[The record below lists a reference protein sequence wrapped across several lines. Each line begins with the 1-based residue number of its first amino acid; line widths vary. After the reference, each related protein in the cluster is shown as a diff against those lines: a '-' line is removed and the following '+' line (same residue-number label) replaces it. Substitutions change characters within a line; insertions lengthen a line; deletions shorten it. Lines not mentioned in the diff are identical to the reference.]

1 MGFFDKKYCDICGE
15 KIGLLGNR
23 KLEDGNLCKECA
35 KKLSPWFEERR
46 HSTVDDIKRQLE
58 YRKQNEAKVQNF
70 HITRQIP
77 TKTYNVYI
85 DDTQGNFTIAHNL
98 DTRENPDILPLS
110 SIVQCRLDIKQDQIE
125 ETYTKDGETVSYQP
139 PVYKYEYNYSMKIQV
154 RSPWFDDMNFRLHN
168 FAIEQEKRAEIMEM
182 ERTGYEIVAALTG
195 QTPMGMQQNMMGMNG
210 MQPGMSGMNG
220 MPMNNGM
227 NGGMNNG
234 MPGMNGMPMNNGM
247 NGGMNNGMQSGM
259 PGMNGMP
266 MNNGMNG
273 GMNNGMQSGM
283 PGMNGMPMNNGMNG
297 GMNGGMQ
304 PGMSGMNG
312 MPMNN
317 GMNGGMQPGS
327 TWKCKCGAENTGKFC
342 EFCGELRPY

>member
-154 RSPWFDDMNFRLHN
+154 RSPWFDDMNFRLHD

-227 NGGMNNG
+227 NGGMNGG
-234 MPGMNGMPMNNGM
+234 MQPGMSGMNGMPMNNGM
-247 NGGMNNGMQSGM
+247 NGGMNN
-259 PGMNGMP
+259 
-266 MNNGMNG
+266 
-273 GMNNGMQSGM
+273 
-283 PGMNGMPMNNGMNG
+283 
-297 GMNGGMQ
+297 GMQ

>member
-154 RSPWFDDMNFRLHN
+154 RSPWFDDMNFRLHD

-234 MPGMNGMPMNNGM
+234 M
-247 NGGMNNGMQSGM
+247 QSGM

-273 GMNNGMQSGM
+273 GMNN
-283 PGMNGMPMNNGMNG
+283 
-297 GMNGGMQ
+297 GMQ

>member
-98 DTRENPDILPLS
+98 DTGENPDILPLS

-210 MQPGMSGMNG
+210 M
-220 MPMNNGM
+220 
-227 NGGMNNG
+227 
-234 MPGMNGMPMNNGM
+234 
-247 NGGMNNGMQSGM
+247 
-259 PGMNGMP
+259 
-266 MNNGMNG
+266 
-273 GMNNGMQSGM
+273 
-283 PGMNGMPMNNGMNG
+283 PMNNGMNG

-317 GMNGGMQPGS
+317 GMNGGMNNGMQPGMSGMNGMPMNNGMNGGMNNGMQPGMPGMNGMPMNNGMNSGMNGGMQPGS

>member
-234 MPGMNGMPMNNGM
+234 MQP
-247 NGGMNNGMQSGM
+247 GM

-304 PGMSGMNG
+304 PG
-312 MPMNN
+312 
-317 GMNGGMQPGS
+317 S

>member
-154 RSPWFDDMNFRLHN
+154 RSPWFDDMNFRLHD

-234 MPGMNGMPMNNGM
+234 MQPGMPGMNVMPMNNGM
-247 NGGMNNGMQSGM
+247 NGGMNNGMQPGM

-273 GMNNGMQSGM
+273 
-283 PGMNGMPMNNGMNG
+283 
-297 GMNGGMQ
+297 
-304 PGMSGMNG
+304 
-312 MPMNN
+312 

>member
-154 RSPWFDDMNFRLHN
+154 RSPWFDDMNFRLHD

-273 GMNNGMQSGM
+273 GMNNGMQ
-283 PGMNGMPMNNGMNG
+283 
-297 GMNGGMQ
+297 

>member
-98 DTRENPDILPLS
+98 DTGENPDILPLS

-154 RSPWFDDMNFRLHN
+154 RSPWFDDMNFRLHD

-210 MQPGMSGMNG
+210 MQPGMSGMNV
-220 MPMNNGM
+220 
-227 NGGMNNG
+227 
-234 MPGMNGMPMNNGM
+234 MPMNNGM
-247 NGGMNNGMQSGM
+247 NGGMNNGMQPGMSGM
-259 PGMNGMP
+259 NVMP

-273 GMNNGMQSGM
+273 GMNNGMQPGM
-283 PGMNGMPMNNGMNG
+283 PGMNVMPMNNGMNG
-297 GMNGGMQ
+297 
-304 PGMSGMNG
+304 
-312 MPMNN
+312 

>member
-154 RSPWFDDMNFRLHN
+154 RSPWFDDMNFRLHD

-210 MQPGMSGMNG
+210 MQPGM
-220 MPMNNGM
+220 
-227 NGGMNNG
+227 
-234 MPGMNGMPMNNGM
+234 PGMNVMPMNNGM
-247 NGGMNNGMQSGM
+247 NGGMNNGMQLGM

-266 MNNGMNG
+266 MNN
-273 GMNNGMQSGM
+273 
-283 PGMNGMPMNNGMNG
+283 

-317 GMNGGMQPGS
+317 GMNGGMNGGMQPGS

>member
-154 RSPWFDDMNFRLHN
+154 RSPWFDDMNFRLHD

-227 NGGMNNG
+227 NGGMN
-234 MPGMNGMPMNNGM
+234 
-247 NGGMNNGMQSGM
+247 
-259 PGMNGMP
+259 
-266 MNNGMNG
+266 
-273 GMNNGMQSGM
+273 
-283 PGMNGMPMNNGMNG
+283 
-297 GMNGGMQ
+297 GGMQ

-317 GMNGGMQPGS
+317 GMNGGMHPGS
-327 TWKCKCGAENTGKFC
+327 TGKCK
-342 EFCGELRPY
+342 

>member
-220 MPMNNGM
+220 MPMNNCM
-227 NGGMNNG
+227 NGGMNN
-234 MPGMNGMPMNNGM
+234 
-247 NGGMNNGMQSGM
+247 GM

>member
-1 MGFFDKKYCDICGE
+1 M
-15 KIGLLGNR
+15 LGNR

-154 RSPWFDDMNFRLHN
+154 RSPWFDDMNFRLHD

-210 MQPGMSGMNG
+210 MQPGMSGMNV
-220 MPMNNGM
+220 
-227 NGGMNNG
+227 
-234 MPGMNGMPMNNGM
+234 
-247 NGGMNNGMQSGM
+247 
-259 PGMNGMP
+259 
-266 MNNGMNG
+266 
-273 GMNNGMQSGM
+273 
-283 PGMNGMPMNNGMNG
+283 MPMNNGMNG

-304 PGMSGMNG
+304 PGMSEMNV

-317 GMNGGMQPGS
+317 GMNGGMNNGMQPGMSGMNVMPMNNGMNGGMNNGMQPGMPGMNVMPMNNGMNGGMNGGMQPGS

>member
-1 MGFFDKKYCDICGE
+1 
-15 KIGLLGNR
+15 
-23 KLEDGNLCKECA
+23 
-35 KKLSPWFEERR
+35 
-46 HSTVDDIKRQLE
+46 
-58 YRKQNEAKVQNF
+58 
-70 HITRQIP
+70 
-77 TKTYNVYI
+77 
-85 DDTQGNFTIAHNL
+85 
-98 DTRENPDILPLS
+98 
-110 SIVQCRLDIKQDQIE
+110 
-125 ETYTKDGETVSYQP
+125 
-139 PVYKYEYNYSMKIQV
+139 MKIQV

-234 MPGMNGMPMNNGM
+234 MQP
-247 NGGMNNGMQSGM
+247 GM

-283 PGMNGMPMNNGMNG
+283 SGMNGMPMNNGMN
-297 GMNGGMQ
+297 
-304 PGMSGMNG
+304 S
-312 MPMNN
+312 

>member
-234 MPGMNGMPMNNGM
+234 MQPGMPGMNVMPMNNGM
-247 NGGMNNGMQSGM
+247 NGGMNNGMQPGM

-273 GMNNGMQSGM
+273 
-283 PGMNGMPMNNGMNG
+283 
-297 GMNGGMQ
+297 
-304 PGMSGMNG
+304 
-312 MPMNN
+312 

>member
-58 YRKQNEAKVQNF
+58 YRKQNETKVQNF
-70 HITRQIP
+70 HITRQIK

-85 DDTQGNFTIAHNL
+85 DDTQGNFTIAHSL
-98 DTRENPDILPLS
+98 DIRENPDILPLS
-110 SIVQCRLDIKQDQIE
+110 AIVQCRLDVQQDQIE
-125 ETYTKDGETVSYQP
+125 ETYTKDGKTVSYQP

-168 FAIEQEKRAEIMEM
+168 FAIEQEKRAEVMEM

-195 QTPMGMQQNMMGMNG
+195 QTPMGMQPNMMGMNAMPTNNG

-220 MPMNNGM
+220 MQMNN
-227 NGGMNNG
+227 
-234 MPGMNGMPMNNGM
+234 
-247 NGGMNNGMQSGM
+247 GMNNGMQS
-259 PGMNGMP
+259 NG
-266 MNNGMNG
+266 
-273 GMNNGMQSGM
+273 
-283 PGMNGMPMNNGMNG
+283 
-297 GMNGGMQ
+297 
-304 PGMSGMNG
+304 
-312 MPMNN
+312 
-317 GMNGGMQPGS
+317 
-327 TWKCKCGAENTGKFC
+327 TWRCKCGGENTGRFC
-342 EFCGELRPY
+342 EFCGEARPY

>member
-98 DTRENPDILPLS
+98 DTGENPDILPLS

-234 MPGMNGMPMNNGM
+234 MQP
-247 NGGMNNGMQSGM
+247 GM

-283 PGMNGMPMNNGMNG
+283 SGMNGMPMNNGMN
-297 GMNGGMQ
+297 
-304 PGMSGMNG
+304 S
-312 MPMNN
+312 

>member
-98 DTRENPDILPLS
+98 DTGENPDILPLS

-227 NGGMNNG
+227 NGGMNGGMQPG

-247 NGGMNNGMQSGM
+247 NGGMNNGMQPGM

-273 GMNNGMQSGM
+273 EMS
-283 PGMNGMPMNNGMNG
+283 G

-304 PGMSGMNG
+304 SGN
-312 MPMNN
+312 
-317 GMNGGMQPGS
+317 